1 MAKIIE
7 TVKNLIEWVMEN
19 PTEFELWFW
28 RLIATLET
36 TLVGIEVW
44 VKRTKTTADDKAF
57 AFVRKLFGKI
67 KKK

>member
-1 MAKIIE
+1 
-7 TVKNLIEWVMEN
+7 MEN